1 MKLYINDKEAFFST
15 DFDANMTFKFVDT
28 YNPAAIK
35 TSYSKTIS
43 LPDCRENAEIFGS
56 FKVKYLFD
64 LFNDDGRVI
73 EKGYCT
79 LDRVKTVG
87 NVKSYEVTLYGGL
100 GDFFYNLKGDDSN
113 PKTLADL
120 YWGDITNLDPRGE
133 EERTLMVWGPDY
145 AYGSWMNTEGNP
157 IYDTFRAVPCIYN
170 DGILER
176 TKTIIPAVAN
186 GIFPSASASGSAFQS
201 RDGSKVLLVEAD
213 ENTCYAKQD
222 FRADLMPLGIKYKS
236 IIETCCKPVN
246 NGGYTVNLDPD
257 FFNAS
262 NPYWTNMFL
271 LKTLPTLEYDYATK
285 TGELSD
291 FTGSIVG
298 IGNYQEPSNTSV
310 STSLRTTVATEPW
323 QISGDGISL
332 IPGLSV
338 VEGRVYCNI
347 QPFIQIDGDD
357 FPTFPPGATV
367 RINLEKTYLTFEG
380 TIQVNL
386 YVTNQDTNETRRLL
400 GVGYNSSV
408 QASILHDET
417 QSVKDLYLLAPLY
430 GVTYLPTGWTNVRF
444 SISIGNTR
452 PTSGYTLHYEIAYGP
467 NQPIWRTIDLA
478 GDLKVPSRKTY
489 MSPNLLA
496 LKAQAEAQG
505 RIWSLYLPDSYLTLK
520 TDYSSDLSAFE
531 PLAFTKRDLL
541 QTTKT
546 PFEYLTWFTKMF
558 NLRFYLEPGTKRVSI
573 LTADNFIK
581 QLEPYNIQ
589 DKICYD
595 REYSK
600 SRKIIDEGF
609 LKFNL
614 TPNENATV
622 NKYYENRDKDLLDYI
637 YPITIIEGKGQKEY
651 LSSGLKVGSKGRLRS
666 ALNLRQTGSLN
677 YYGFNQG
684 SPYVVTYVSGSIVD
698 PRQEYITEDISLNY
712 VQESQRYDFLN
723 LDKDLND
730 TVVMYSGLKDTPFAG
745 SPAVISLTSVDMVRL
760 AGEPCYI
767 GGFASGVQG
776 GQSNFLGA
784 TYRYTYKIPHY
795 GLVPSLTNY
804 DNGLSYSNV
813 DFESLIVTGN
823 IYDKYLKDFIEKVYS
838 DPLVVECYVRLNS
851 PELRRL
857 YWFDNNYWILVE
869 ISNYNYRDEP
879 VKCKFVR
886 YRTDA

>member
-15 DFDANMTFKFVDT
+15 DFDANMTFKFLDT

-43 LPDCRENAEIFGS
+43 LPDCKENAEIFGD
-56 FKVKYLFD
+56 FKVKYQFD

-87 NVKSYEVTLYGGL
+87 NVKSYDVTLYGGL

-133 EERTLMVWGPDY
+133 EERTLMIWGPDY

-157 IYDTFRAVPCIYN
+157 IYDTFRAIPCVYD
-170 DGILER
+170 DGILEK
-176 TKTIIPAVAN
+176 TKTVIPAVAN
-186 GIFPSASASGSAFQS
+186 GLFPSASASGSAFQG
-201 RDGSKVLLVEAD
+201 RDGSRALLVEAN

-271 LKTLPTLEYDYATK
+271 LKTLPTLEYDYSTK

-291 FTGSIVG
+291 FTGSIASV
-298 IGNYQEPSNTSV
+298 GNYQGTSA
-310 STSLRTTVATEPW
+310 TTATTILRTTVSSEPW
-323 QISGDGISL
+323 ELSGDGIRL
-332 IPGLSV
+332 LSGFSI
-338 VEGRVYCNI
+338 VEGRVYFNI
-347 QPFIQIDGDD
+347 QPFVQ
-357 FPTFPPGATV
+357 
-367 RINLEKTYLTFEG
+367 INLNEFPSDVDREYNAYLTTDG
-380 TIQVNL
+380 YLQVSINII
-386 YVTNQDTNETRRLL
+386 NQDTAETRSLM
-400 GVGYNSSV
+400 GAGYAAGT
-408 QASILHDET
+408 QIPILHGDFPEAT
-417 QSVKDLYLLAPLY
+417 RTLYIQDLYTLSPLT
-430 GVTYLPTGWTNVRF
+430 GVAYLPTGWTNVKF
-444 SISIGNTR
+444 SITVGNTK
-452 PTSGYTLHYEIAYGP
+452 PNSGYTLHYQDKNFWGNYK
-467 NQPIWRTIDLA
+467 WHTKTVS
-478 GDLKVPSRKTY
+478 GDIKVPARKTY
-489 MSPNLLA
+489 YSPMLQYWVDLLG
-496 LKAQAEAQG
+496 ET
-505 RIWSLYLPDSYLTLK
+505 WPLYLPDSYLTLK
-520 TDYSSDLSAFE
+520 TDYSGDLSAFE

-614 TPNENATV
+614 TPNENVTV
-622 NKYYENRDKDLLDYI
+622 DKYYENVDKDLLDYI

-651 LSSGLKVGSKGRLRS
+651 LSSGLKVGSKARLRS

-684 SPYVVTYVSGSIVD
+684 SPYTVTYISGSIVD
-698 PRQEYITEDISLNY
+698 PRQEYITEDLSLNY
-712 VQESQRYDFLN
+712 VQESQRYDFLS
-723 LDKDLND
+723 LDDDLND
-730 TVVMYSGLKDTPFAG
+730 TVVMYSGLRETPFPN
-745 SPAVISLTSVDMVRL
+745 SPAIISLTSVDMVRL
-760 AGEPCYI
+760 AGGPCYI
-767 GGFASGVQG
+767 GGVASGNQG
-776 GQSNFLGA
+776 GQGSLLGA
-784 TYRYTYKIPHY
+784 TYRYTYRIPHY